1 MPFTLAHPAA
11 VLPLRGA
18 RFLRTAPL
26 IIGAVT
32 PDLPYFVPFNLGRF
46 MPETHDFEGSYT
58 SCLLIGYAMLA
69 VIFVLQRPLTA
80 LLSPRSRWL
89 CLHALAPYQRGAK
102 EWLFAG
108 FAIVVGVW
116 SHLLWD
122 SFTHLDGWVVH
133 RVAALSAPVTI
144 RGHTGPVC
152 AVLQYLSS
160 VFGLLVMAVWYWR
173 LRSPPVVPHDP
184 TGPRSAVRPILLLIA
199 TAGLLIGGVQSA
211 EYYRHYHT
219 VYRTLSILLTHSLA
233 WFAAL
238 YLVAG
243 LIVTLERHSEPPA
256 EPR

>member
-46 MPETHDFEGSYT
+46 MPETHDLEGSYT

-69 VIFVLQRPLTA
+69 VIFVLRRPLTA
-80 LLSPRSRWL
+80 LLAPRARWL
-89 CLHALAPYQRGAK
+89 CLHSLAPYEGGAK

-122 SFTHLDGWVVH
+122 SFTHMDGWFVH

-144 RGHTGPVC
+144 HGHTGPVC
-152 AVLQYLSS
+152 GVLQYASS
-160 VFGLLVMAVWYWR
+160 VFGLLVMAVWYSR
-173 LRSPPVVPHDP
+173 LKTPAIARHDP
-184 TGPRSAVRPILLLIA
+184 AGPRSAVRPILLLIA

-211 EYYRHYHT
+211 EYYRHAHT

-243 LIVTLERHSEPPA
+243 LIVTLDRHSEPTV

>member
-11 VLPLRGA
+11 ILPLRGT

-32 PDLPYFVPFNLGRF
+32 PDLPYYVPFNLGRF

-58 SCLLIGYAMLA
+58 TSLLIGYALLA

-80 LLSPRSRWL
+80 LLSPRARWL
-89 CLHALAPYQRGAK
+89 CLHALAPYQQGAK
-102 EWLFAG
+102 QWLFAA

-144 RGHTGPVC
+144 AGHTGPAC
-152 AVLQYLSS
+152 EVLQYASS
-160 VFGLLVMAVWYWR
+160 VFGLTVMAVWYLR
-173 LRSPPVVPHDP
+173 LRAPPVVPHDP
-184 TGPRSAVRPILLLIA
+184 AAPRSAVRPILLLIA
-199 TAGLLIGGVQSA
+199 TAALLIGGVQA
-211 EYYRHYHT
+211 VEFYHHFHT

-243 LIVTLERHSEPPA
+243 LIVTLEHHSEAPP
-256 EPR
+256 PVR